1 MQPAKGALYQ
11 PTLIKINLCESV
23 TFQRHSGQLLQK
35 MVKLIKWTVE
45 TATFEEDTPVFR
57 RGEKKHA
64 NITWNHRELFSYWLG
79 EARGEGAAR
88 TLLTYSSS
96 SEFSRWDWW
105 SDWSLPF
112 SFGRKMSIPV
122 VDFGDYGLD
131 KCDVCDDRLQD
142 LSQQLGAAFTDI
154 GFVLLKNTGI
164 TQDEVSPKMS
174 SENNPFCF

>member
-1 MQPAKGALYQ
+1 
-11 PTLIKINLCESV
+11 
-23 TFQRHSGQLLQK
+23 
-35 MVKLIKWTVE
+35 
-45 TATFEEDTPVFR
+45 
-57 RGEKKHA
+57 
-64 NITWNHRELFSYWLG
+64 
-79 EARGEGAAR
+79 
-88 TLLTYSSS
+88 
-96 SEFSRWDWW
+96 
-105 SDWSLPF
+105 
-112 SFGRKMSIPV
+112 MSIPV